1 MKYFSKD
8 NVNPDRQTEV
18 DCLKAFTIFLM
29 LIVHAYENCADSMD
43 NVIFQAFHFME
54 TLTGAATFMICMGLG
69 MRYSRSQSPGT
80 YLRRGF
86 ELLTVGQLLNIMR
99 DSLPTL
105 IGYWITG
112 EQKYIANVLVVQTD
126 ILTFAGFAFIL
137 MALLIRLGFSPRVI
151 LGIGIGLNGAALA
164 IRIAFHTTG
173 NYAVDQLLGFFIVTD
188 AEAYFPLF
196 CYFVFVAFGYAL
208 GGAYRRIQDKDG
220 LSARVLQIG
229 LPVATLYYMVRLTV
243 PLPLLPEFLSTEQYI
258 LNPLTDGLVNCL
270 TALCLLAIFHM
281 ILKRNGGR
289 IPALAVHLSKHIN
302 SYYCTSFVLYTP
314 LGTLM
319 VLLFN
324 SRLPGAVLPLLYGLL
339 VLAICHAVIDWNER
353 KLHFTIANLH
363 GRRRTIVYTAIWLA
377 TLLICV
383 YAYPRIEVFATIWN
397 DYLGV

>member
-1 MKYFSKD
+1 
-8 NVNPDRQTEV
+8 
-18 DCLKAFTIFLM
+18 
-29 LIVHAYENCADSMD
+29 
-43 NVIFQAFHFME
+43 
-54 TLTGAATFMICMGLG
+54 
-69 MRYSRSQSPGT
+69 MRYSRSQSPRT
-80 YLRRGF
+80 YLRRAF
-86 ELLTVGQLLNIMR
+86 ELLTVGQLLNILR

-164 IRIAFHTTG
+164 IRSAFHTTG

-208 GGAYRRIQDKDG
+208 GGAYRHIQDKDG
-220 LSARVLQIG
+220 LSTRMLQIG
-229 LPVATLYYMVRLTV
+229 LPVAALYYALRLTV
-243 PLPLLPEFLSTEQYI
+243 PLPLLPEFMSVEQYI
-258 LNPLTDGLVNCL
+258 LNPLTDAWVNCL
-270 TALCLLAIFHM
+270 MALCLMALFYRL
-281 ILKRNGGR
+281 LKRNGGR
-289 IPALAVHLSKHIN
+289 LPALAAHLSKHIN

-339 VLAICHAVIDWNER
+339 VLAICHAVIDWNESR
-353 KLHFTIANLH
+353 LHFTIANLK
-363 GRRRTIVYTAIWLA
+363 GRRRTIVYAAIWLA

-383 YAYPRIEVFATIWN
+383 YVYPRIEVFATIWN

>member
-1 MKYFSKD
+1 MKYFSRD
-8 NVNPDRQTEV
+8 NVNPGRQLEV

-29 LIVHAYENCADSMD
+29 LIVHAYENCADSLD
-43 NVIFQAFHFME
+43 NVIFQAFHLME
-54 TLTGAATFMICMGLG
+54 ALTGAATFMICMGLG
-69 MRYSRSQSPGT
+69 MRYSRSQSPGG

-86 ELLTVGQLLNIMR
+86 ELLTVGQLLNILR

-137 MALLIRLGFSPRVI
+137 MALLVRSKASPGVI
-151 LGIGIGLNGAALA
+151 LGIGFGMNAAALA
-164 IRIAFHTTG
+164 LRGGFHTTG
-173 NYAVDQLLGFFIVTD
+173 NYALDQLLGFFVVTD

-196 CYFVFVAFGYAL
+196 SYFVFVAFGYAL
-208 GGAYRRIQDKDG
+208 GGVYRRIQDKDG

-229 LPVATLYYMVRLTV
+229 LPVAALYYALRLTV
-243 PLPLLPEFLSTEQYI
+243 PLPLLPEFLSVEQYI
-258 LNPLTDGLVNCL
+258 LNPLTDALVNCL
-270 TALCLLAIFHM
+270 MTLCMLALFHKL
-281 ILKRNGGR
+281 LKRSGGR
-289 IPALAVHLSKHIN
+289 CPALVTHLSRHIN

-319 VLLFN
+319 VLLWG
-324 SRLPGAVLPLLYGLL
+324 SRMPGAVLPFLYGLL
-339 VLAICHAVIDWNER
+339 VMAICHAVIDWNESR
-353 KLHFTIANLH
+353 LHFTIANLK
-363 GRRRTIVYTAIWLA
+363 GRRRTIVYAAIWLA

>member
-1 MKYFSKD
+1 MKFFSED
-8 NVNPDRQTEV
+8 NVNTGRQTEV

-29 LIVHAYENCADSMD
+29 LIVHAYENCADSWD

-69 MRYSRSQSPGT
+69 MRYSRSQSPWT

-137 MALLIRLGFSPRVI
+137 MALLIRLGLSPRVI

-164 IRIAFHTTG
+164 IRSAFHTTG
-173 NYAVDQLLGFFIVTD
+173 NYAADQLLGFFIVTD

-208 GGAYRRIQDKDG
+208 GGA
-220 LSARVLQIG
+220 
-229 LPVATLYYMVRLTV
+229 
-243 PLPLLPEFLSTEQYI
+243 
-258 LNPLTDGLVNCL
+258 
-270 TALCLLAIFHM
+270 
-281 ILKRNGGR
+281 
-289 IPALAVHLSKHIN
+289 
-302 SYYCTSFVLYTP
+302 
-314 LGTLM
+314 
-319 VLLFN
+319 
-324 SRLPGAVLPLLYGLL
+324 
-339 VLAICHAVIDWNER
+339 
-353 KLHFTIANLH
+353 
-363 GRRRTIVYTAIWLA
+363 
-377 TLLICV
+377 
-383 YAYPRIEVFATIWN
+383 
-397 DYLGV
+397 